1 MDDNSTIIADLVA
14 RARAAQAVAATWD
27 QARVDEVCVAVGWS
41 VYNDRNIA
49 ILAESAV
56 AETGMGVVADKITK
70 HKNKVLGVLR
80 DISTARS
87 AGLIE
92 VDEARGLR
100 KYAKP
105 VGVVGAL
112 APVTNPTA
120 TPSSNGLSIL
130 KGRNAVIFAPHPKAK
145 KSSALAVGFMRA
157 ALARVGAPEDLV
169 QMIAEPSVEL
179 TQELM
184 RQVDLV
190 VATGGGAMVK
200 AAYSSGTPAYGVGPG
215 NAVQL
220 LAEDADAV
228 DAAAKI
234 AASKAFDN
242 ATSCSSENSVV
253 IHESLYKTFV
263 KAMQDKGG
271 YLCTAAEKARL
282 RGWLWV
288 AGKDGHEGLNPK
300 IIAKSATTIATGAG
314 FAVPATTRFLMVE
327 AEEAPEREKF
337 AQEKISPVLTLW
349 KCAFFDE
356 GLDLLVRI
364 TDACGTGHSSGIFT
378 FRQDYIDRMGLTM
391 RSSRIMVRQGM
402 ASGNGG
408 TFANG
413 MPSTVTLG
421 CGTWGGNITTENI
434 HWKHFVNISW
444 LSMPLEMTR
453 PSDAEIFG
461 AYFAKYGMP
470 DGQPGG
476 GLPAGGLAGSR
487 ATGSEPAGSR
497 PAGSEPAGSGQPGG
511 GLAGNQPA
519 GSGPADNRAAGSEP
533 AGKNAA
539 GSGLPGRKTVASST
553 TDSHA
558 ENSGPAGNHAAGS
571 GPVAG
576 RGPTGVS
583 S

>member
-1 MDDNSTIIADLVA
+1 MNDNAAIIGDLVEKA
-14 RARAAQAVAATWD
+14 RKAQAIAATWD
-27 QARVDEVCVAVGWS
+27 QARVDEICVAVGWS
-41 VYNDRNIA
+41 VYNDENIA
-49 ILAESAV
+49 KLAAAAV
-56 AETGMGVVADKITK
+56 AETGMGVVEHKITK

-80 DISTARS
+80 DLRGSKS
-87 AGLIE
+87 VGLIE

-105 VGVVGAL
+105 VGVIGAL

-145 KSSALAVGFMRA
+145 NASGMAVRFMREALAK
-157 ALARVGAPEDLV
+157 VGAPEDLV

-220 LAEDADAV
+220 LAEDADV
-228 DAAAKI
+228 KDAAAKI
-234 AASKAFDN
+234 AVSKAFDN

-253 IHESLYKTFV
+253 IHESLYDSAVAAFR
-263 KAMQDKGG
+263 AEGG
-271 YLCTAAEKARL
+271 HLCSAPEKALL
-282 RGWLWV
+282 RKWIWV
-288 AGKDGHEGLNPK
+288 TGKDGHEGLNPK
-300 IIAKSATTIATGAG
+300 IIAQSAAKIAADAG
-314 FAVPATTRFLMVE
+314 FVVGEGVRVLMVE
-327 AEEAPEREKF
+327 TDPALTPAEEKF
-337 AQEKISPVLTLW
+337 AQEKISPVMTLW
-349 KCAFFDE
+349 RCASFDD
-356 GLDLLVRI
+356 GLAKVVAI

-378 FRQDYIDRMGLTM
+378 NRADYIDRMGSTM

-434 HWKHFVNISW
+434 SWKHFVNISW
-444 LSMPLEMTR
+444 LSLPLPMNR
-453 PSDAEIFG
+453 PGDDEIFG
-461 AYFAKYGMP
+461 EYLTKYG
-470 DGQPGG
+470 
-476 GLPAGGLAGSR
+476 
-487 ATGSEPAGSR
+487 
-497 PAGSEPAGSGQPGG
+497 
-511 GLAGNQPA
+511 
-519 GSGPADNRAAGSEP
+519 
-533 AGKNAA
+533 K
-539 GSGLPGRKTVASST
+539 
-553 TDSHA
+553 
-558 ENSGPAGNHAAGS
+558 
-571 GPVAG
+571 
-576 RGPTGVS
+576 
-583 S
+583 